1 MSDAEERQHWRDVVR
16 AFDGYMQYHLS
27 ANNAR
32 RMAFLQQPRDA
43 RAAYEAV
50 GYRDK
55 LDAVDEGIR
64 RNAEFVDL
72 VIQDPV
78 FAEMLMEGG
87 GGDGH
92 GGHGHGAGHGHSH
105 DAHAHSH
112 DHAHDHGHGHSHA
125 AHDHPAPAPSP
136 PHARPTQAERDA
148 SQDKVRSTL
157 RSFARDWSAEGA
169 AERAAAYDPI
179 IAALEAYYP
188 DVGARSRVRV
198 LVPGCGLGRLAMEVA
213 ARGFEAQGNEFSTFM
228 LIASNFVLNQST
240 HSNAHVLFP
249 WLHGFS
255 NHQTTANGLLRSVLV
270 PDVVPADILAGRPEG
285 AFSLVAGDFE
295 EVYGPQHWGDGAGG
309 GSDEG
314 GNADQRGRWGAVITC
329 FFIDTARNVLNYLRI
344 IHTILA
350 EGGVWINLGPLL
362 WHFENSP
369 TASARGEV
377 GSIDLSLDEVKELA
391 RGVGFE
397 IREEKMVRSTYT
409 GVPDS
414 MLEHV
419 YNCAFWTATKLPKAA
434 A

>member
-1 MSDAEERQHWRDVVR
+1 MSDSEERQHWRDVVR
-16 AFDGYMQYHLS
+16 SFDGYMQYHLS

-32 RMAFLQQPRDA
+32 RMAFLQLPRDA
-43 RAAYEAV
+43 RSAFEKI

-78 FAEMLMEGG
+78 FADMLLDDSAPHAHSHDIGPHAAE
-87 GGDGH
+87 H
-92 GGHGHGAGHGHSH
+92 AGHGHSH
-105 DAHAHSH
+105 DHGHAHG
-112 DHAHDHGHGHSHA
+112 HGHGHSHS
-125 AHDHPAPAPSP
+125 APAASTPK
-136 PHARPTQAERDA
+136 PTQAERDL

-157 RSFARDWSAEGA
+157 RSFARDWSVEGA

-179 IAALEAYYP
+179 LRALEAYYP
-188 DVGARSRVRV
+188 PEKREGVKV
-198 LVPGCGLGRLAMEVA
+198 LVPGCGLGRLAMEIA
-213 ARGFEAQGNEFSTFM
+213 ALGFESQGNEFSTFM

-240 HSNAHVLFP
+240 HPNAHVLFP
-249 WLHGFS
+249 WLHSFS
-255 NHQTTANGLLRSVLV
+255 NHLTTGDNLLRSVLI

-295 EVYGPQHWGDGAGG
+295 EVYGPQHWREGAGG
-309 GSDEG
+309 GSDEAN
-314 GNADQRGRWGAVITC
+314 NADQRGRWGAVVTC

-350 EGGVWINLGPLL
+350 NGGVWINLGPLL

-369 TASARGEV
+369 TPSAKGEV
-377 GSIDLSLDEVKELA
+377 GSIELSLDEVKELA
-391 RGVGFE
+391 RMVGFE
-397 IREEKMVRSTYT
+397 IKEEKMVRSTYT

-419 YNCAFWTATKLPKAA
+419 YNCAFWTATKLPKTAA
-434 A
+434 